1 MVCLVGCGGAVTP
14 LLAMPAKRIQVTAN
28 ACTQLFPR
36 GGFEATSVVEASI
49 PFSDDASL
57 IAVVTSPPDQ
67 SEFRSVIMSQEGVV
81 LFDAIR
87 RGAEIQVQRA
97 LPPLDPQGFGRQMTD
112 DIRLVSFR
120 PRGEP
125 AVGLTEQ
132 GAAICRWVDGERTV
146 DVTLIGPTTAKLA
159 EIRAGHVVRD
169 ASLKDIGANGGAREI
184 ILEHPGITG
193 YRLRLI
199 LQSFESK

>member
-1 MVCLVGCGGAVTP
+1 MVFLFGCGGAITP
-14 LLAMPAKRIQVTAN
+14 LRAMSAERAQLTAN
-28 ACTQLFPR
+28 ACSQLFPR

-57 IAVVTSPPDQ
+57 IAVVTSPQDQ

-87 RGAEIQVQRA
+87 RGADIQVQRA

-125 AVGLTEQ
+125 VVGWTEQ

-146 DVTLIGPTTAKLA
+146 DVTLTGQATAKLV
-159 EIRAGHVVRD
+159 EIRAGRVVRD
-169 ASLKDIGANGGAREI
+169 ASLEDLRVDGGAREI
-184 ILEHPGITG
+184 VLDHPGITG

-199 LQSFESK
+199 LQSLESK